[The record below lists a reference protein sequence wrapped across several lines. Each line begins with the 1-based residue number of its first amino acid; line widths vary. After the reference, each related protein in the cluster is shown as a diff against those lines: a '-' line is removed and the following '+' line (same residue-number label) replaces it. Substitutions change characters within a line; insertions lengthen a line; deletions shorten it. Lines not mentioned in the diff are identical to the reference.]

1 MKNVWPKKNQKDF
14 VQTTQNCPGTIRE
27 GTNPL
32 GKGGNTMQTQ
42 TNAEASKDNQLD
54 EELADTLTAISVVSK
69 RLAQKIKALS
79 TKEQEKKEGGT
90 PNEQDE

>member
-1 MKNVWPKKNQKDF
+1 
-14 VQTTQNCPGTIRE
+14 
-27 GTNPL
+27 
-32 GKGGNTMQTQ
+32 MQTQ
-42 TNAEASKDNQLD
+42 MNAEASKDYQLD

-79 TKEQEKKEGGT
+79 AKENKEGGT

>member
-1 MKNVWPKKNQKDF
+1 MCGPKKIKELF

-27 GTNPL
+27 GATPL
-32 GKGGNTMQTQ
+32 GKEGSTMQTQ
-42 TNAEASKDNQLD
+42 INAEASKDQQLD

-79 TKEQEKKEGGT
+79 AKAQENKEGGT

>member
-1 MKNVWPKKNQKDF
+1 MCGPKKSKRLF

-27 GTNPL
+27 ERTPL
-32 GKGGNTMQTQ
+32 GKGGNNMQTQ
-42 TNAEASKDNQLD
+42 THAEASKDQQLD

-79 TKEQEKKEGGT
+79 AKEQGKKKGGT
-90 PNEQDE
+90 INEQNE

>member
-1 MKNVWPKKNQKDF
+1 MCGSKKLEKFF

-27 GTNPL
+27 GATHL
-32 GKGGNTMQTQ
+32 GKVGNIVQTQ
-42 TNAEASKDNQLD
+42 THAEASKDQQLD
-54 EELADTLTAISVVSK
+54 EDLADTLTAISVVSK

-79 TKEQEKKEGGT
+79 AKEQEKKEGGT

>member
-1 MKNVWPKKNQKDF
+1 
-14 VQTTQNCPGTIRE
+14 
-27 GTNPL
+27 
-32 GKGGNTMQTQ
+32 MQTQ
-42 TNAEASKDNQLD
+42 PKETVEDEELD

-79 TKEQEKKEGGT
+79 TKENKEGGA

>member
-1 MKNVWPKKNQKDF
+1 MWPKKTQKIF

-27 GTNPL
+27 GATPL
-32 GKGGNTMQTQ
+32 GKEGSTMQTQ
-42 TNAEASKDNQLD
+42 MNAEASKDQQFD
-54 EELADTLTAISVVSK
+54 EELADTLTAISVISK

-79 TKEQEKKEGGT
+79 VKEQGKKEGGT

>member
-1 MKNVWPKKNQKDF
+1 MK
-14 VQTTQNCPGTIRE
+14 TQ
-27 GTNPL
+27 
-32 GKGGNTMQTQ
+32 M
-42 TNAEASKDNQLD
+42 NAEASKDQQID

-79 TKEQEKKEGGT
+79 VKELEKKEGGT

>member
-1 MKNVWPKKNQKDF
+1 MCGPKKSKRLF

-27 GTNPL
+27 GLMPL
-32 GKGGNTMQTQ
+32 GKGGDTMQTQ
-42 TNAEASKDNQLD
+42 TNVEASKDQQLD

-79 TKEQEKKEGGT
+79 AKEQEKKEGGN

>member
-1 MKNVWPKKNQKDF
+1 
-14 VQTTQNCPGTIRE
+14 
-27 GTNPL
+27 
-32 GKGGNTMQTQ
+32 MQTQ
-42 TNAEASKDNQLD
+42 TKPKAVKDEELD

-79 TKEQEKKEGGT
+79 AKEKKEGGT

>member
-1 MKNVWPKKNQKDF
+1 
-14 VQTTQNCPGTIRE
+14 
-27 GTNPL
+27 
-32 GKGGNTMQTQ
+32 MQTQ
-42 TNAEASKDNQLD
+42 TKPESVKDEELD

-79 TKEQEKKEGGT
+79 AKEQEKKEGGT

>member
-1 MKNVWPKKNQKDF
+1 
-14 VQTTQNCPGTIRE
+14 
-27 GTNPL
+27 
-32 GKGGNTMQTQ
+32 MQTQ
-42 TNAEASKDNQLD
+42 PKETVEDEELD

-79 TKEQEKKEGGT
+79 AKEQETKEGGT

>member
-1 MKNVWPKKNQKDF
+1 MCGPKKSKSFF
-14 VQTTQNCPGTIRE
+14 VQTTQNCPGTSRE
-27 GTNPL
+27 GITPL

-42 TNAEASKDNQLD
+42 THAEASKDQQLD

-69 RLAQKIKALS
+69 RLAKKIKALS
-79 TKEQEKKEGGT
+79 AMEQEKKKGGD